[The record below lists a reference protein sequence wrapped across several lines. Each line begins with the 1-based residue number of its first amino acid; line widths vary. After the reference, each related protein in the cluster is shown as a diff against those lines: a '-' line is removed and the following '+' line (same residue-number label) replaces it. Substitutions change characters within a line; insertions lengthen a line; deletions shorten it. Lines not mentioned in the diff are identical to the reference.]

1 MGKQMGFFFPKLK
14 IIKVSSIK
22 KIIVTE
28 APVSH
33 KGKVIPYGSRNHLTL
48 GALPFARQSP

>member
-1 MGKQMGFFFPKLK
+1 MGKQKGFFFPKLK

-22 KIIVTE
+22 KIIVNE